1 MELKPYTPACPKIV
15 FEKLK
20 FKVLHYI
27 EYDFI
32 YQRPGLCKDQISM
45 FKKSCY
51 LREIFLLYRIG
62 VANGFLTL
70 SFL

>member
-27 EYDFI
+27 EYDFV

-51 LREIFLLYRIG
+51 
-62 VANGFLTL
+62 
-70 SFL
+70 